1 MSHSSSVHNF
11 LLLVII
17 STRVSRFTWQW
28 RMNGSERK
36 MTDPV
41 NSVRM
46 RLRNDSTSSS
56 WVLESLISSHD
67 SGFSSDNCWPL
78 ALPGMEEELCSV
90 PSATTDLLDS
100 LVPEDIEE
108 RLELLKREGTHSSE
122 GHLLANLMKLLEL
135 QNQTSGEAAR
145 EGGCPAVLE
154 VSSLPSLLARA
165 RGTGIESFLEQDIPL
180 SFPGQHLQVKV
191 VPGPPQSPR
200 GEKDTVVWDV
210 QSSARLVSSQ
220 LDALVKERKGIHN
233 PGTVSS
239 GQLKLGKLLK
249 DVREEH
255 QRIRGLGRRLEL
267 KVGLSRTRGLRE
279 SLSKWEAMIQD
290 VSSLMRQ
297 RVAGGNTLAS
307 ELVRM
312 AAMIRR
318 IRTMLWAFSLITSS

>member
-1 MSHSSSVHNF
+1 
-11 LLLVII
+11 
-17 STRVSRFTWQW
+17 
-28 RMNGSERK
+28 
-36 MTDPV
+36 MTDPD

-56 WVLESLISSHD
+56 WVLESLISSYD

-78 ALPGMEEELCSV
+78 ALPGMEEEVCSV

-100 LVPEDIEE
+100 LVLEDIEE
-108 RLELLKREGTHSSE
+108 RLELLKVREGTHSSE

-135 QNQTSGEAAR
+135 QNQTRGEAAR

-154 VSSLPSLLARA
+154 VSSVPSLLARA

-180 SFPGQHLQVKV
+180 SFPGQHLQLKV

-220 LDALVKERKGIHN
+220 LEALVREGKGNHN

-239 GQLKLGKLLK
+239 GQLRLGKLLK

-279 SLSKWEAMIQD
+279 SLSKWEALIQD
-290 VSSLMRQ
+290 VSSLTRQ
-297 RVAGGNTLAS
+297 RGAGANPLAS

>member
-1 MSHSSSVHNF
+1 
-11 LLLVII
+11 
-17 STRVSRFTWQW
+17 
-28 RMNGSERK
+28 
-36 MTDPV
+36 MTDPD

-56 WVLESLISSHD
+56 WVLESLISSYD

-78 ALPGMEEELCSV
+78 ALPGMEEEVCSV

-100 LVPEDIEE
+100 LVLEDIEE
-108 RLELLKREGTHSSE
+108 RLELLKVREGTHSSE

-135 QNQTSGEAAR
+135 QNQTRGEAAR

-154 VSSLPSLLARA
+154 VSSVPSLLARA

-180 SFPGQHLQVKV
+180 SFPGQHLQLKV

-220 LDALVKERKGIHN
+220 LEALVRERKGNHN

-239 GQLKLGKLLK
+239 GQLRLGKLLK

-279 SLSKWEAMIQD
+279 SLSKWEALIQD
-290 VSSLMRQ
+290 VSSLTRQ
-297 RVAGGNTLAS
+297 RGAGANPLAS